1 MTAQNGAL
9 VNLEPARIRL
19 VHDGENFNVGT
30 SRGSRDSVEIYQGK
44 RSRIHLVDRHG
55 AQLQVGQAATKPKR
69 KRLRKIGK
77 VVLPVLGI
85 ALPPL
90 GVMMLIGWGIHR
102 SRPHNKARRLAKR
115 ALTMAETNPNAAL
128 PLLEEAHVMNPKDDQ
143 ILATAGYV
151 AHNAEDYK
159 MAWRFLGELRRHNK
173 LSPAETL
180 LLGHSYYRTG
190 HLDKAISTLQEI
202 PEDFEHSTKA
212 SLVLAGCFAA
222 KEDYE
227 AARDVLEHRPARV
240 LNMDDDMKELEYQLG
255 VINTFLGNEKE
266 ANEHFRRLYAAD
278 IRYRDIRERVAAQ
291 EALATSAPPPALP
304 PATSTIST
312 EEADILTRIRALAD
326 LHAEGILTDDEFTTK
341 KAELLARI

>member
-1 MTAQNGAL
+1 MAAQDGAL
-9 VNLEPARIRL
+9 VNLEPTRIRL
-19 VHDGENFNVGT
+19 IHDGENFNVGASRT
-30 SRGSRDSVEIYQGK
+30 SGRSRDSVEVYRGK

-55 AQLQVGQAATKPKR
+55 AQLQVGQAVNKPKR
-69 KRLRKIGK
+69 SRLRKIGK
-77 VVLPVLGI
+77 VVLPIAGI

-90 GVMMLIGWGIHR
+90 GVLMLIGWGIHR

-115 ALTMAETNPNAAL
+115 ALKIAETNPNAAL
-128 PLLEEAHVMNPKDDQ
+128 PVLEEAHVINPKDDQ

-159 MAWRFLGELRRHNK
+159 MAWRFLAELKRHNK
-173 LSPAETL
+173 LVPSELL

-190 HLDKAISTLQEI
+190 HIDKAIAVLQEI
-202 PEDFEHSTKA
+202 PEDFDQYTKV
-212 SLVLAGCFAA
+212 SLVLAGCFSE

-255 VINTFLGNEKE
+255 VIYTYLGENET
-266 ANEHFRRLYAAD
+266 ANQHFRRLYAAD
-278 IRYRDIRERVAAQ
+278 IRYRDIRERIAVQDAQ
-291 EALATSAPPPALP
+291 VQHAIPALP
-304 PATSTIST
+304 PASVTQ
-312 EEADILTRIRALAD
+312 EETDILTQIRALAT
-326 LHAEGILTDDEFTTK
+326 LHSEGVLTDEEFSNK